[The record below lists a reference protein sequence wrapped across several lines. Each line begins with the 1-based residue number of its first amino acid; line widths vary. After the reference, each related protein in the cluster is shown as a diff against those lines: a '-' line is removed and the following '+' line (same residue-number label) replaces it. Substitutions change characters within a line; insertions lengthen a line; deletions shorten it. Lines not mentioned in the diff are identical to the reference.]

1 MAPNPVR
8 DGLHWMNGPD
18 AAQRQGGDVLWKVF
32 IKRGKVDFG
41 FDPQA
46 DGVLAAA
53 EHLAQGEGKW
63 RVVSDLYHDSYA
75 SFPGVFELLAKLR
88 PPAQD
93 LFPDENLLAAYPQVN
108 ENQEGALRYTLHAC
122 ADMDPATARQAIA
135 KAEQEHGMR
144 RQWLWTRMGSSPLA
158 TALKQLAELA
168 SRSATLTA
176 GTTDRKSTRL

>member
-8 DGLHWMNGPD
+8 DVLHWMNAPD
-18 AAQRQGGDVLWKVF
+18 AAQRQWGDVLWKVF
-32 IKRGKVDFG
+32 IKRCKVDFG

-75 SFPGVFELLAKLR
+75 SFPGVFELLAKLQ

-93 LFPDENLLAAYPQVN
+93 LFPDENLLAAYRS
-108 ENQEGALRYTLHAC
+108 E
-122 ADMDPATARQAIA
+122 
-135 KAEQEHGMR
+135 EHTSELQSLMR
-144 RQWLWTRMGSSPLA
+144 TSYA
-158 TALKQLAELA
+158 VF
-168 SRSATLTA
+168 
-176 GTTDRKSTRL
+176 